1 MYKGKLAVITG
12 AFRGIGRVCAEK
24 LAKSGVKVVIN
35 DVYNEEQAERV
46 KEEVEKSGGIC
57 DIMMFDISN
66 YKETEEGFAKIVE
79 KWGNVDYLVN
89 NAGIV
94 DDNLILRM
102 KPESFKKVIDVNLI
116 GAFNCTK
123 QVVRGMI
130 KQKFGVI
137 VSIASIVGL
146 SGNAGQCNYAASKA
160 GIVGFTKSLAKELA
174 SKNIRANAV
183 APGFIET
190 IMTKKIPAKDR
201 EKLIENIPLSR
212 LGKPEDIANAVAFL
226 LSEEASYITGTVIN
240 VSGGL
245 YI

>member
-12 AFRGIGRVCAEK
+12 AFRGIGRICAEK
-24 LAKSGVKVVIN
+24 LAKAGLKVVIN
-35 DVYNEEQAERV
+35 DVCNEEEAIKV
-46 KEEVEKSGGIC
+46 KQKIEKSGGIC
-57 DIMMFDISN
+57 DIIMFDISN
-66 YKETEEGFAKIVE
+66 YKETEQGFAKIVE
-79 KWGNVDYLVN
+79 KCGNVDYLVN

-130 KQKFGVI
+130 RQKFGAI
-137 VSIASIVGL
+137 VNIASIVGL

-174 SKNIRANAV
+174 SKNIRVNAV

-190 IMTKKIPAKDR
+190 IMTEKIPLKDR
-201 EKLIENIPLSR
+201 EKLIENIPLNR
-212 LGKPEDIANAVAFL
+212 LGEARDIANSVAFL

>member
-1 MYKGKLAVITG
+1 MYKGKLAVVTG
-12 AFRGIGRVCAEK
+12 AFRGIGRACAEK
-24 LAKSGVKVVIN
+24 LAESGIKVVIN
-35 DVYNEEQAERV
+35 DVYNREQAERV
-46 KEEVEKSGGIC
+46 REEIEESGGIC
-57 DIMMFDISN
+57 DIMMFDVSS
-66 YKETEEGFAKIVE
+66 YREVEEGFAKIVE

-102 KPESFKKVIDVNLI
+102 KPESFKKVVDVNLI

-123 QVVRGMI
+123 QVVRNMV

-137 VSIASIVGL
+137 VNISSIVGL

-174 SKNIRANAV
+174 SKNIRVNAV

-190 IMTKKIPAKDR
+190 DMTKKIPAKDR
-201 EKLIENIPLSR
+201 ERLIENIPLNR
-212 LGKPEDIANAVAFL
+212 LGKPEDVANVVAFL
-226 LSEEASYITGTVIN
+226 LSEEASYITGEVIS

-245 YI
+245 HI